1 MITVALVAD
10 TGQAMETMTRAAL
23 GLPGV
28 HIVRHCSGR
37 TPVGEALRRFAPDL
51 IVVDEMHWPKLALQR
66 IAEARTAVPAA
77 RIVVYASRPEAGWL
91 GDALR
96 EGADAV
102 VPVTAG
108 ADTLAVVLSEVFT
121 TAPIAA

>member
-1 MITVALVAD
+1 
-10 TGQAMETMTRAAL
+10 METMTRAAL

-28 HIVRHCSGR
+28 HIRHCSGR
-37 TPVGEALRRFAPDL
+37 SPVGEALRRFAPDL

-66 IAEARTAVPAA
+66 IAEARAAVPAA
-77 RIVVYASRPEAGWL
+77 RIVVCASRPEAGWL

-96 EGADAV
+96 QGANAV
-102 VPVTAG
+102 VPLTAG
-108 ADTLAVVLSEVFT
+108 ADTLAVVLSEVST